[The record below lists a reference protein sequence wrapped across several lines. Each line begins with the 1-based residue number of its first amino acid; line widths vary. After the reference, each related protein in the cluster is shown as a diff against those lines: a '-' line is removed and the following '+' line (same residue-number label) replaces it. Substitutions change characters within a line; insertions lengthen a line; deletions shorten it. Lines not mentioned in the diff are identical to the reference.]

1 MSMTA
6 ARPIAG
12 RVVDQPTVRWLPS
25 LSGLRFGAVL
35 LVFGFHVYIADL
47 FADGAVR
54 TALSWLFGPGAG
66 GVSLFFVLS
75 GFVLTWSAQPTDT
88 ARQFWW
94 RRFTRI
100 YPTHA
105 TTALAAVV
113 GLAVAGAGVTAAT
126 VVPNLLLVHVW
137 IPDHRVFFGL
147 NAVSWFVACE
157 AFFYAVFPLLHRAV
171 CRLPGR
177 ALWPGSLALFAVIW
191 AIPLAAQPLPETARY
206 WIIWI
211 LPLSRLPEF
220 VVGILLA
227 RIVRERRAPWLRVP
241 PLAAVAVVAYFG
253 SPLLPLDFRHVAATA
268 APLALLVAALGAAD
282 LARAERAE
290 SAVDGGTTGLGAT
303 GTPRDTDTPWPYR
316 MMALLGEYAFAFFM
330 VHQLVLR
337 TVIELAGPIDTVAA
351 SVTVLSTALLLALLA
366 SWLLHHL
373 VGVPAIRL
381 LGRARPQA
389 G

>member
-1 MSMTA
+1 MTA
-6 ARPIAG
+6 ARPIT
-12 RVVDQPTVRWLPS
+12 RVVDQPTITWLPS

-54 TALSWLFGPGAG
+54 TALGWMFGPGAG

-88 ARQFWW
+88 VRQFWW
-94 RRFTRI
+94 RRFARI

-105 TTALAAVV
+105 TTALVALV
-113 GLAVAGAGVTAAT
+113 GLAVAGAGVSAAV

-157 AFFYAVFPLLHRAV
+157 AFFYAIFPFLHRAV

-177 ALWPGSLALFAVIW
+177 ALWPGSLALFAVTW
-191 AIPLAAQPLPETARY
+191 AIPLAVQPLPETTRY
-206 WIIWI
+206 WAIWI

-220 VVGILLA
+220 VVGIFLA
-227 RIVRERRAPWLRVP
+227 RIVREGRAPWLRVP

-253 SPLLPLDFRHVAATA
+253 STLLPTDFRHVAATA
-268 APLALLVAALGAAD
+268 APLALLVAALGTAD
-282 LARAERAE
+282 MARVARAK
-290 SAVDGGTTGLGAT
+290 SAVDGDSEEEVRATSTAGTDA
-303 GTPRDTDTPWPYR
+303 PRSYR
-316 MMALLGEYAFAFFM
+316 VMVLLGQYAFAFFM

-337 TVIELAGPIDTVAA
+337 TVLELAGPVDTAVA
-351 SVTVLSTALLLALLA
+351 SVAVLSTALVLALLA
-366 SWLLHHL
+366 SWLLHHVVAL
-373 VGVPAIRL
+373 PATRL
-381 LGRARPQA
+381 LGRATPNA
-389 G
+389 SGG